1 MSATLE
7 DAPPP
12 TAEIPVR
19 HGRWID
25 DWRPNDPVFWSE
37 KGAKVARRNLIFSI
51 FSEHVGFCVWSLWSV
66 LVLFM
71 GPEYGVDAPGKFL
84 LVTMP
89 ALVGAALRIPY
100 TLAVAKIGGRN
111 WTLISAALLLLPCTL
126 LLIVFEP

>member
-7 DAPPP
+7 DAGRL
-12 TAEIPVR
+12 TVTILA
-19 HGRWID
+19 HQKRWID
-25 DWRPNDPVFWSE
+25 DWRPNDPTFWADT
-37 KGAKVARRNLIFSI
+37 GAKVAQRNLIVSI
-51 FSEHVGFCVWSLWSV
+51 FSEHVAFAVWTLWAS

-89 ALVGAALRIPY
+89 AVVGAAARIPY

-111 WTLISAALLLLPCTL
+111 
-126 LLIVFEP
+126 